1 VNNAVGVVVGI
12 AIVGVV
18 AFVVWKRRVAVNEA
32 NEATR
37 RLVQSGRDN
46 LIRPEMFKVRGAS

>member
-1 VNNAVGVVVGI
+1 MNNFVGFAVGI
-12 AIVGVV
+12 AVVGAV
-18 AFVVWKRRVAVNEA
+18 AFVVWKRRIAVNEV

>member
-1 VNNAVGVVVGI
+1 MNDFVGFAVGI
-12 AIVGVV
+12 AVVGAV
-18 AFVVWKRRVAVNEA
+18 AFVVWRRRVAA
-32 NEATR
+32 NEAIR

>member
-1 VNNAVGVVVGI
+1 MNDFVGFAVGI
-12 AIVGVV
+12 AVVGAV
-18 AFVVWKRRVAVNEA
+18 AFVVWRRRVAATEA
-32 NEATR
+32 IR